1 MSIRPARADDRRAWA
16 AMRAVLWPDAS
27 ADEHGAE
34 IDAITARDDLVCFV
48 ALDKGAAVGFAEAA
62 IRRDPVNGCDTSPVG
77 FLEGIYVAPEHRRVG
92 VAGVLLTAVEQW
104 AAANGCV
111 ELGSDSEEAN
121 ADGHAF
127 HLGAGFAERER
138 VVFYRK
144 LL

>member
-1 MSIRPARADDRRAWA
+1 
-16 AMRAVLWPDAS
+16 MRAALWPDAS
-27 ADEHGAE
+27 AEEHGAE
-34 IDAITARDDLVCFV
+34 IDGIMARDDLVCFI
-48 ALDKGAAVGFAEAA
+48 ASDADAAVGFAEAA

-77 FLEGIYVAPEHRRVG
+77 FLEGIYVAPDHRRAG
-92 VAGVLLTAVEQW
+92 VARALLTAVERW
-104 AAANGCV
+104 AAAKGCV

-127 HLGAGFAERER
+127 HLGASFAERER